1 MATAVT
7 TALGVPD
14 ATAPILVANFSKP
27 AADLVNASTPL
38 LATVV
43 RDSYR
48 AIFKAR
54 VAAGQAKP
62 FVLPYGIF
70 GTFILP
76 ILYMTVPHR
85 KRPWVYAA
93 RWLVLTFIVAFNVKI
108 MRETSS
114 ANLSIGYS
122 SGLSAFWG
130 ILSNV
135 ANLVFTAP
143 QFEFERVARR
153 RKAKTSSPEPSR
165 KSGRSDSPVAARSG
179 SQNGLR
185 RRAGGKKRRNKV
197 AAPEAD
203 ADEHEHEHEYYWQSF
218 PENGTFTE
226 RLGWVVDLYTNFR
239 GVGERSRGP
248 VFSSFISSWLTV
260 TGWSWA
266 VPSVPSPAPPERPHT
281 EELVKMDTIPL
292 ETFVGCRTYK
302 SERDFVRR
310 KTITFSIAYVVLD
323 IFKVMS
329 TEDPY
334 FIFGSRPFP
343 PPPRLAGTPTWLLS
357 VYRHSGIIC
366 ALYAVIV
373 MVSSVQDLFQYYVLG
388 RLFPMHGELWQ
399 YSSVFGS
406 FSQVLD
412 RGLAGFWGAWWHQSF
427 RHAFSAPGGWLV
439 EHGYLKK
446 GARSTKLAVVSIAF
460 CLSGLLHGAGS
471 VTAIP
476 ETNWLKPCS
485 FFWAAGVGVLLQ
497 QALCAALEPRIA
509 ELPRTARRLGNLLFV
524 LVWLQVT
531 VKPLADDFAETG
543 LWLVEPVPVS
553 VVRAMGY
560 GHGETSW
567 WRPDTEAIGRWHK
580 GEHWWES
587 GFGY

>member
-1 MATAVT
+1 MAAEIVT
-7 TALGVPD
+7 TLGVPNM
-14 ATAPILVANFSKP
+14 TAPILVANFSKP

-38 LATVV
+38 LAAVV

-54 VAAGQAKP
+54 VAAGVAKP

-76 ILYMTVPHR
+76 ILYMSIPHR

-93 RWLVLTFIVAFNVKI
+93 RWVVLAFIVAFNIKI

-114 ANLSIGYS
+114 TNMSMGYS

-135 ANLVFTAP
+135 TNLVFTAP
-143 QFEFERVARR
+143 QFDFERVARR
-153 RKAKTSSPEPSR
+153 KKTNTSSPKPSR
-165 KSGRSDSPVAARSG
+165 KSSRSNSPVSRSS
-179 SQNGLR
+179 SQSGLR
-185 RRAGGKKRRNKV
+185 KRAGSKKRRNKV
-197 AAPEAD
+197 TAPEANV
-203 ADEHEHEHEYYWQSF
+203 DEYEYYWQSY
-218 PENGTFTE
+218 PDNGTFME

-239 GVGERSRGP
+239 GVG
-248 VFSSFISSWLTV
+248 
-260 TGWSWA
+260 WSWA
-266 VPSVPSPAPPERPHT
+266 VSSVPSPAPPEHPHT

-292 ETFVGCRTYK
+292 ETFVGCQTYK
-302 SERDFVRR
+302 NERDFMRR
-310 KTITFSIAYVVLD
+310 KIIPISMAYIILD
-323 IFKVMS
+323 IFKVKS

-334 FIFGSRPFP
+334 FIFGSAPFP
-343 PPPRLAGTPTWLLS
+343 LPPHLAGTPPWLLS
-357 VYRHSGIIC
+357 LYRHSGIIC
-366 ALYAVIV
+366 TLYASIV
-373 MVSSVQDLFQYYVLG
+373 MVFSVHDLFQYYVLSKF
-388 RLFPMHGELWQ
+388 FPMRGELWQ

-406 FSQVLD
+406 FSQVFD
-412 RGLAGFWGAWWHQSF
+412 RGLAGFWGAWWHQTF
-427 RHAFSAPGGWLV
+427 RHSFSAPGNWLV

-446 GARSTKLAVVSIAF
+446 GTRSTKLIIMAIAF
-460 CLSGLLHGAGS
+460 WLSGLLHGAGS

-485 FFWAAGVGVLLQ
+485 FFWASGVGVLLQ
-497 QALCAALEPRIA
+497 QGFCTTFKPQIAKLPRIV
-509 ELPRTARRLGNLLFV
+509 RRLGNLLFV
-524 LVWLQVT
+524 FVWLQIT

-553 VVRAMGY
+553 VVRALGY
-560 GHGETSW
+560 GRGETSW
-567 WRPDTEAIGRWHK
+567 WKPDMEAIGRWHK